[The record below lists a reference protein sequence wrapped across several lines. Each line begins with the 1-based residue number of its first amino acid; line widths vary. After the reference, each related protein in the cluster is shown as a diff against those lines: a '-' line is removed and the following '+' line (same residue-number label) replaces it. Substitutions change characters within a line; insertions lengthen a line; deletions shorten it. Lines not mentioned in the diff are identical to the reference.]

1 MDYSRNRIGYACN
14 MNGTRC
20 AAQGIPSPDR
30 AGAFVDIFKQGK
42 KWFNPIFC
50 ASNQL
55 PKTERA
61 ERRAVLIA
69 TNAELVLR
77 ELSVSGLDSR
87 IT

>member
-1 MDYSRNRIGYACN
+1 MELGLLAIWQRVRGPESFPGRTELGLLKISLNRVRSG
-14 MNGTRC
+14 
-20 AAQGIPSPDR
+20 
-30 AGAFVDIFKQGK
+30 
-42 KWFNPIFC
+42 FNPILC

-69 TNAELVLR
+69 TNAVLVRR
-77 ELSVSGLDSR
+77 ELSTSGLDSL